1 MLGLS
6 RYIIKSAFVVSMST
20 LIISILV
27 YSVSLSLNDKII
39 RRISISMSVS
49 AALLLSFILMYY
61 VV

>member
-1 MLGLS
+1 MLELS
-6 RYIIKSAFVVSMST
+6 RYIIKLAFVVSMLT

-49 AALLLSFILMYY
+49 AALLLSFIFMYY